1 MNQLKTRLEILY
13 NSNKI
18 ELDVYRKM
26 LKMMDVLT
34 KEFGL
39 NLTEENAVMFIIHGA
54 MALQRIAEN
63 NPVAQI
69 DEALYRAVTSDQ
81 NYVAANELM
90 HKLDTQI
97 DLNIPHTEMAYF
109 EMHLITLLQKNEE
122 V

>member
-39 NLTEENAVMFIIHGA
+39 ELTEESAVMFIIHGA
-54 MALQRIAEN
+54 MALQRIADQ
-63 NPVAQI
+63 NPYTAI
-69 DEALYRAVTSDQ
+69 DEALHRTIKTDK
-81 NYVAANELM
+81 NYMAANELM
-90 HKLDTQI
+90 HKLDKHI
-97 DLNIPHTEMAYF
+97 NLNIPHSEMAYF

-122 V
+122 G

>member
-39 NLTEENAVMFIIHGA
+39 ELTEESAVMFIIHGA
-54 MALQRIAEN
+54 MALQRIADQ
-63 NPVAQI
+63 NPYTAI
-69 DEALYRAVTSDQ
+69 DEALHRTIKTDK
-81 NYVAANELM
+81 NYMAANELM
-90 HKLDTQI
+90 HKLDQHI
-97 DLNIPHTEMAYF
+97 NLNIPHSEMAYF

-122 V
+122 G